1 MVLGIHFS
9 WRFTKS
15 DVVIHMNQSGCSTN
29 LIKQFARDSWE
40 SSPTALPSRSC
51 VPINSIAP
59 STDDDTSPVQLRCTE
74 AYQSFI
80 WLATNT
86 RPNLAPVHSFLS
98 SYSGKP
104 SSGLMRA
111 ALYTMP
117 FIISISLMIMGS
129 PSCLK
134 PPLISILM
142 STSLSPLTSNHRR

>member
-40 SSPTALPSRSC
+40 SSPTAIPSRSC

-111 ALYTMP
+111 ALYALHYIHFTHDHGITFSSEATACIHTYVHFP
-117 FIISISLMIMGS
+117 ESADVES
-129 PSCLK
+129 
-134 PPLISILM
+134 
-142 STSLSPLTSNHRR
+142 